1 MPGFSP
7 LKAAYKKSKFG
18 TSIPIMTRGKLPE
31 EDILEATNGLHG
43 SNNFGEVGE
52 LMSHFQ
58 SNGGKP
64 QMVKAVSDARNIP
77 GNTGQRQNELNFGTG
92 TPNVGFLLNTFDLEY
107 PADLVGPFQGYKK
120 GGRLTIN
127 NTQIV

>member
-1 MPGFSP
+1 MD
-7 LKAAYKKSKFG
+7 
-18 TSIPIMTRGKLPE
+18 RGKLPDV
-31 EDILEATNGLHG
+31 DILESTNGLHG

-64 QMVKAVSDARNIP
+64 QKVLDVSDARNIK
-77 GNTGQRQNELNFGTG
+77 GNTGQRQDELNFGTG
-92 TPNVGFLLNTFDLEY
+92 TPDVGFILNTFDFEN
-107 PADLVGPFQGYKK
+107 PVSVVGPFQGYKK

-127 NTQIV
+127 NTKMNNKSRITIVK

>member
-1 MPGFSP
+1 
-7 LKAAYKKSKFG
+7 
-18 TSIPIMTRGKLPE
+18 
-31 EDILEATNGLHG
+31 
-43 SNNFGEVGE
+43 
-52 LMSHFQ
+52 
-58 SNGGKP
+58 
-64 QMVKAVSDARNIP
+64 MVKAVSDARNIP